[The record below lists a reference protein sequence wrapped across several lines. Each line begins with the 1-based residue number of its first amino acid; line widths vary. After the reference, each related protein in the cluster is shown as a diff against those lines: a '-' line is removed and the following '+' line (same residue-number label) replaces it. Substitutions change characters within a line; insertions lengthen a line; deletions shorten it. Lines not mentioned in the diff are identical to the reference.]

1 MKKLILFL
9 IPVLLIACSEPHFKV
24 EGTVAGADNTSIS
37 LEKADFSGRWITID
51 STRTSSTGKFSFK
64 GSAPEAPEIYRLSLD
79 GKYIY
84 FPVDSTETLNI
95 QSSLKAFD
103 TDFTLEGSENA
114 RAMEKFE
121 KKLIAFSATGTHDKE
136 QLKRAVFTEFIQPL
150 GASVVSYYI
159 LTKTIDGKP
168 LFDPDNDSDA
178 RYYGA
183 VATAF
188 KQFRPEDP
196 RTRLLEEVSLRMM
209 RRRNSKSGQQK
220 VLQAEEV
227 KFFDITLPDTEGKE
241 RSLSALTGKGKPV
254 ILAFS
259 LMNQAGSPAL
269 NAELNALRVTRDMN
283 IYHISLDSDMYAW
296 RDAAQNLPWT
306 CVFDNNGSSGATARY
321 NVTSLPTFFIIDS
334 NGDLV
339 DRAASVNELSEKI
352 KTVK

>member
-9 IPVLLIACSEPHFKV
+9 LPLLLLACSEPHFKV
-24 EGTVAGADNTSIS
+24 EGTVAGADDASIS
-37 LEKADFSGRWITID
+37 LEKADFSGRWITVD
-51 STRTSSTGKFSFK
+51 STRTSSAGKFSFK
-64 GSAPEAPEIYRLSLD
+64 GTAPDAPEIYRLSLD

-84 FPVDSTETLNI
+84 FPVDSTETVSVN
-95 QSSLKAFD
+95 SDLKAFD
-103 TDFTLEGSENA
+103 TDFTLDGSENA

-121 KKLIAFSATGTHDKE
+121 KKLIAFSADQTGRED
-136 QLKRAVFTEFIQPL
+136 LKRDLFTEFIKPL

-188 KQFRPEDP
+188 KQFRPDDP
-196 RTRLLEEVSLRMM
+196 RTRLLEEVSLRMI
-209 RRRNSKSGQQK
+209 RRKNSKNGQQQ

-227 KFFDITLPDTEGKE
+227 KLFDITLPDTDGKE
-241 RSLSALTGKGKPV
+241 RSLSEFAGKGKPV
-254 ILAFS
+254 ILVFS

-269 NAELNALRVTRDMN
+269 NAELNAMRVSRDMN
-283 IYHISLDSDMYAW
+283 IYQVSLDSDLYAW
-296 RDAAQNLPWT
+296 REAARNLPWI
-306 CVFDNNGSSGATARY
+306 CVFDNNGASGAAARY

-339 DRAASVNELSEKI
+339 DRAASVNELGEKL
-352 KTVK
+352 KTVR